1 MESNDWKYLIVL
13 GMTGDGKSYLLNT
26 LVGCDPE
33 ESNAPF
39 TVGSLTSS
47 CTEFASI
54 KTFSSG
60 LFNDSS
66 IPI

>member
-39 TVGSLTSS
+39 TVEKKIFYFL
-47 CTEFASI
+47 I
-54 KTFSSG
+54 
-60 LFNDSS
+60 
-66 IPI
+66 